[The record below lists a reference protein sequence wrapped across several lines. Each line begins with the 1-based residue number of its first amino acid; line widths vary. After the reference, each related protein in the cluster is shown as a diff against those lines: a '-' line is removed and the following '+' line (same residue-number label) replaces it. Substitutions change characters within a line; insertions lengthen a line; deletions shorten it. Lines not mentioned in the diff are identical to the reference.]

1 MYYYFL
7 TIAVL
12 AFIFNI
18 FFITQSSQSKSEVGV
33 APVVQLVFIIPIF
46 VLSSLI
52 FYFFQNTNF
61 GINHRGLFLLL
72 PFVLEMLY
80 FAYTKDLFAIHKAD
94 TSGFLIRSYFYSICL
109 ATIVGGL
116 LRWIFG

>member
-7 TIAVL
+7 AIAAF

-18 FFITQSSQSKSEVGV
+18 FFITKSSQSQSEVGI
-33 APVVQLVFIIPIF
+33 APVIQLVFIIPIF

-52 FYFFQNTNF
+52 FYFFQNTNL

-72 PFVLEMLY
+72 PFILEMLY
-80 FAYTKDLFAIHKAD
+80 FAYTKDLFTIHNAD
-94 TSGFLIRSYFYSICL
+94 TSGFLIRSYFYSISL
-109 ATIVGGL
+109 ATLAGAL
-116 LRWIFG
+116 LKWIFG

>member
-7 TIAVL
+7 AISVL

-18 FFITQSSQSKSEVGV
+18 FFITKSSQSQSEVGV
-33 APVVQLVFIIPIF
+33 APVIQLVFIIPIF

-72 PFVLEMLY
+72 PFILEMLY
-80 FAYTKDLFAIHKAD
+80 FAYTKDLFTIHNAD
-94 TSGFLIRSYFYSICL
+94 TGGFLIRSYFYAISL
-109 ATIVGGL
+109 ATMVVGL
-116 LRWIFG
+116 VKWVF

>member
-7 TIAVL
+7 TISVL

-18 FFITQSSQSKSEVGV
+18 FFITKSSQSQSEVGV
-33 APVVQLVFIIPIF
+33 APVIQLVFIIPIF

-52 FYFFQNTNF
+52 FYFLQNTNF
-61 GINHRGLFLLL
+61 ALNHGGLFLLL

-80 FAYTKDLFAIHKAD
+80 FAYTKDLFAIHNAD
-94 TSGFLIRSYFYSICL
+94 TSGLLIRSYFYSISL
-109 ATIVGGL
+109 ATAVVAL
-116 LRWIFG
+116 VNAVLR